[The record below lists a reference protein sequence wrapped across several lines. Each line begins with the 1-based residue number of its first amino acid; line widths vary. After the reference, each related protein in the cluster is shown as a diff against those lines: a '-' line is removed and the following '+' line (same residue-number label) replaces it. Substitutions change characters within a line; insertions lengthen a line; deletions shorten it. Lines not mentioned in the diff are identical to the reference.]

1 MSISSEYLFQEQPI
15 SILFTEDNELNQFL
29 ISKLL
34 SKYKDKVEF
43 AESGYDAIEKIRKNH
58 YDIVFMDINLP
69 KLNGIKA
76 TQMLRND
83 YNLSGNQLPIIAM
96 TAAENSNIQAF
107 LDAGMN
113 GYINKPFEVTELKE
127 ILAKHLGNDSNIA
140 TVNAP
145 VIAPFT
151 FGNITNKE
159 VLAKMIS
166 LFKKH
171 KKEFFEQVTFY
182 MSESN
187 FEAISNTAHKM
198 KSTADVIGI
207 PELKEALH
215 KLENY
220 AKAHNREEMEKAYK
234 KTQELFIVSEKALEQ
249 FN

>member
-1 MSISSEYLFQEQPI
+1 MSISNEYLFQEQPI

-34 SKYKDKVEF
+34 SSFKDKVEF

-96 TAAENSNIQAF
+96 TAVENSNIQAF

-113 GYINKPFEVTELKE
+113 GYINKPFEVAELKE
-127 ILAKHLGNDSNIA
+127 ILAKHLGNDSKAITTNH
-140 TVNAP
+140 P
-145 VIAPFT
+145 VIASFT
-151 FGNITNKE
+151 FGNITNKD

-182 MSESN
+182 MGQSN
-187 FEAISNTAHKM
+187 FEAVSNTAHKM

-207 PELKEALH
+207 PELKDALH

-220 AKAHNREEMEKAYK
+220 AKEQDREQMEKAYK
-234 KTQELFIVSEKALEQ
+234 KAQELFIVSEKALEQ

>member
-34 SKYKDKVEF
+34 SNYKDKVEF

-76 TQMLRND
+76 TQMIRND
-83 YNLSGNQLPIIAM
+83 FNLSGNQLPIIAM
-96 TAAENSNIQAF
+96 TAAENSNMKAF
-107 LDAGMN
+107 MDAGMN

-127 ILAKHLGNDSNIA
+127 ILAKHLGNNSKA
-140 TVNAP
+140 TINEP

-151 FGNITNKE
+151 FGNITNKD

-182 MSESN
+182 MGESN

-198 KSTADVIGI
+198 KSTADVIGM
-207 PELKEALH
+207 PELKDALH
-215 KLENY
+215 KLEKS
-220 AKAHNREEMEKAYK
+220 AQAQDRVQMEQAYK
-234 KTQELFIVSEKALEQ
+234 KAQELFIVSEKALEQ

>member
-1 MSISSEYLFQEQPI
+1 MTISNEYLFQEQPI

-83 YNLSGNQLPIIAM
+83 FKLSGNELPIIAM

-113 GYINKPFEVTELKE
+113 GYINKPFEVAELKE
-127 ILAKHLGNDSNIA
+127 ILAKHLGNETKAA
-140 TVNAP
+140 TIKEP

-182 MSESN
+182 IGESN
-187 FEAISNTAHKM
+187 FEAVSNTAHKM

-207 PELKEALH
+207 PELKDALH

-220 AKAHNREEMEKAYK
+220 AQAQDRVQMEQAYK
-234 KTQELFIVSEKALEQ
+234 KAQELFIVSEKALEQ

>member
-1 MSISSEYLFQEQPI
+1 MTTSSEYLFQEQPI

-34 SKYKDKVEF
+34 STFKDKVEF
-43 AESGYDAIEKIRKNH
+43 AESGYEAIEKIRKNH

-76 TQMLRND
+76 TQMIRND
-83 YNLSGNQLPIIAM
+83 INLSGDQLPIIAM
-96 TAAENSNIQAF
+96 TAAENSNIKAF

-113 GYINKPFEVTELKE
+113 GYISKPFEVSELKE
-127 ILAKHLGNDSNIA
+127 ILAKHLGKEAKVSLKSE
-140 TVNAP
+140 P

-171 KKEFFEQVTFY
+171 KKEFFEQVTFHIG
-182 MSESN
+182 ESN
-187 FEAISNTAHKM
+187 FEAVSNTAHKM

-207 PELKEALH
+207 PELKDALN
-215 KLENY
+215 KLENS
-220 AKAHNREEMEKAYK
+220 AKAHEKEEMEKAYK
-234 KTQELFIVSEKALEQ
+234 KAQELFIVSEKALEH
-249 FN
+249 FV